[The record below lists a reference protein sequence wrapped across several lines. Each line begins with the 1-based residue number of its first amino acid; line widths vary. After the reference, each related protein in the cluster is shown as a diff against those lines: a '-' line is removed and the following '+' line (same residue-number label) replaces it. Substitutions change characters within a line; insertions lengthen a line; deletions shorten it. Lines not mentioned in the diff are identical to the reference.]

1 MKKLFLFV
9 TLYLLCTSNS
19 FANDSHFIDFR
30 KVLNSSKAGATAQKQ
45 LKLKFESET
54 KKFKKQEQD
63 IINEESEIIAK
74 KKLLS
79 PEDYKK
85 KVEEL
90 RKKVSVLQ
98 VSKKNSLNS
107 IAKSRQ
113 KAKQTL
119 LKVVNPIIKKYME
132 ENNIKLILDKK
143 GVLMGDKNLEIT
155 NQIIAILNKE
165 LSSLSIN

>member
-1 MKKLFLFV
+1 MINQVIQSEKL
-9 TLYLLCTSNS
+9 
-19 FANDSHFIDFR
+19 
-30 KVLNSSKAGATAQKQ
+30 SKC
-45 LKLKFESET
+45 L
-54 KKFKKQEQD
+54 
-63 IINEESEIIAK
+63 EIIAK

-90 RKKVSVLQ
+90 RKKVSALQ

-113 KAKQTL
+113 EAKQTL
-119 LKVVNPIIKKYME
+119 LKAVNPIIKKYME